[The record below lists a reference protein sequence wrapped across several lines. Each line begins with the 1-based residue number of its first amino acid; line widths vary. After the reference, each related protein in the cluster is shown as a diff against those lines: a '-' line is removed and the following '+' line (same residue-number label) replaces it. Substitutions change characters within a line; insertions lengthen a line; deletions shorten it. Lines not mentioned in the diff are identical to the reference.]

1 MDILD
6 LTQAIERGRV
16 SRGLV
21 LINSKPDLR
30 SGKRDDYMTGDFY
43 LNGQTFTFRIWDK
56 DIYQIVI
63 EYGPGIYMAETVG
76 SDFNGPYLPVRSLA
90 LYPGQE
96 LPRHA
101 IMGGIPQNQ
110 LLQGLDDVRQR
121 LDAVGVSQDCWELV
135 KLALS
140 HPSLQ
145 GRFLV
150 EGAAVRHHDNV
161 IGGLANHTTKMLRI
175 LAAILANNPELSASA
190 DLLTFSIFMHDI
202 GKIFEYQDLGVA
214 EYWFAYHRVR
224 GIAGGAYCEIRLG
237 KNGGPV
243 QQLAHQK
250 RVVPHLIAGIGRF
263 PIHLLVR
270 RVSIIMLDEVPA
282 PGRGLAGKIELRVG
296 EHGRKQGENARKG
309 RLGWQGI
316 VLGLGFIPI
325 RVDDAVTA
333 FGRIRRLTRGRG
345 TDGQTE
351 LHHADR

>member
-76 SDFNGPYLPVRSLA
+76 SDFNGPYLTVRSLD

-96 LPRHA
+96 LTRHDF
-101 IMGGIPQNQ
+101 MGGIPQNQ

-202 GKIFEYQDLGVA
+202 GKIFEYQDLDVA
-214 EYWFAYHRVR
+214 EYWFANHRVR
-224 GIAGGAYCEIRLG
+224 GIEFLAELKEAILSTYDEPFYRQ
-237 KNGGPV
+237 V
-243 QQLAHQK
+243 QS
-250 RVVPHLIAGIGRF
+250 VIAGHHGQYGDRPTTVAAAIVHY
-263 PIHLLVR
+263 IDVLESQATELV
-270 RVSIIMLDEVPA
+270 SQQINA
-282 PGRGLAGKIELRVG
+282 KGGKIRHPDFGFL
-296 EHGRKQGENARKG
+296 
-309 RLGWQGI
+309 QGI
-316 VLGLGFIPI
+316 PLAEK
-325 RVDDAVTA
+325 D
-333 FGRIRRLTRGRG
+333 
-345 TDGQTE
+345 Q
-351 LHHADR
+351 